1 MDENIGRIS
10 IYVGAKGCG
19 KTKKLINLYEE
30 MKRDGLKVAIFKPFI
45 AIEGENEFVHA
56 RDGRKAPAIAIDYL
70 DEIPNIANEE
80 RLQAILID
88 EIQFFD
94 DGEPH
99 KLLEG
104 MAMAGM
110 EVYVFGL
117 DVDPDN
123 NTFSDVGDI
132 LAHADE
138 VHKLR
143 IPCVKCGEEARIS
156 KFVGGVKEGIVQVGD
171 LDDYEPHCRVCY
183 FGWHKQLE
191 KLKKTVSITLSGN
204 DFLFT
209 GDFDIDRIRELG
221 YSPETL
227 AEELKTVE
235 TVMDFIVK
243 MKKGV

>member
-1 MDENIGRIS
+1 M
-10 IYVGAKGCG
+10 GCG

-45 AIEGENEFVHA
+45 AREGEDEFVHT
-56 RDGRKAPAIAIDYL
+56 RDGRRAPAIAINYL
-70 DEIPNIANEE
+70 DEIANIADEE

-94 DGEPH
+94 DGEPY

-104 MAMAGM
+104 MAMLGM

-117 DVDPDN
+117 DVDSDN
-123 NTFSDVGDI
+123 NTFSNVGDI

-143 IPCVKCGEEARIS
+143 TPCVKCGEEARIS
-156 KFVGGVKEGIVQVGD
+156 KFVGELKEGIVQVGD
-171 LDDYEPHCRVCY
+171 LDDYEPHCRACY

-191 KLKKTVSITLSGN
+191 KLNKTVSITLGGN

-209 GDFDIDRIRELG
+209 GDFDIDRIRKLG
-221 YSPETL
+221 YLPETL
-227 AEELKTVE
+227 AEELNTVE
-235 TVMDFIVK
+235 KIMDFIIK
-243 MKKGV
+243 LKKVV